1 MPTWVWDSK
10 DILTYKWVIIKNS
23 ISKVRDIFINIQD
36 LEDICDIGL
45 IRMVF
50 FYWFIVW
57 DSDNWTYITKFF
69 TFIEISK
76 DSL

>member
-50 FYWFIVW
+50 FYSKNQKSKSFISNGYNFNNINNNGN
-57 DSDNWTYITKFF
+57 D
-69 TFIEISK
+69 
-76 DSL
+76 